1 MDTTQ
6 IRWAR
11 LIGGIVLLLLGAV
24 WALQGAG
31 ILGGSV
37 MSGQSQWL
45 LIGAVM
51 VVVGLWLA
59 STGLRGG
66 TSR

>member
-1 MDTTQ
+1 MNTTR

-11 LIGGIVLLLLGAV
+11 LIGGIVLLLLGLV

-45 LIGAVM
+45 FIG
-51 VVVGLWLA
+51 VGLVIVGLSLA
-59 STGLRGG
+59 ATGLRGAL
-66 TSR
+66 R